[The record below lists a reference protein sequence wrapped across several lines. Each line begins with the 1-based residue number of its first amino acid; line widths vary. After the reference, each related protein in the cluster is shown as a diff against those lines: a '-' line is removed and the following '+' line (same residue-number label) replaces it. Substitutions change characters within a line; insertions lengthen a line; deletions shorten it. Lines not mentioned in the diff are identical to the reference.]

1 MNSINP
7 MDPKDSIDP
16 MDPISTPVEFNPLS
30 AEFRDNPQ
38 PFYRQLRAVDPVH
51 WSSFLGFWVLTRYA
65 DCVAVLRDAKRF
77 SVDPRDLA
85 IYEALMQGVGE
96 QRPLMQ
102 MERKWMLM
110 LNPPDHTRLRT
121 LVTKAFTP
129 RVVENMRPR
138 IQAITDELLDQ
149 VQSAGR
155 MDVLADLSF
164 PLPVIVIAQMLGVP
178 TEDRDKFKAWTP
190 DLARTLDPILSPE
203 VLDAGDAA
211 TLAFYDYFRAL
222 VAKRRTDLRDDLLSA
237 LIAAE
242 EQGDRLSEDELIA
255 TAVLLLGAG
264 HETTMNLIGNGLLA
278 LFRHPDQLAK
288 LKTDP
293 ALIQSAIEECLRFDG
308 PVQMTAR
315 TALEDIEIE
324 GKTIT
329 KGQQAVIVLAAA
341 NRDPARFAEPDQF
354 DIARKDNLHIA
365 FSHGIHYCLGAPL
378 ARVEAQIVINT
389 LLRRMP
395 NLRLTTEQLE
405 WRETVT
411 IRGLKALPVTF

>member
-1 MNSINP
+1 M
-7 MDPKDSIDP
+7 DSI
-16 MDPISTPVEFNPLS
+16 SAPVEFNPLS
-30 AEFRDNPQ
+30 AEFRDNPH
-38 PFYRQLRAVDPVH
+38 PFYRRLREVDPVH
-51 WSSFLGFWVLTRYA
+51 WSPFLGFWVLTRYA
-65 DCVAVLRDAKRF
+65 DCAAILRDAKRF
-77 SVDPRDLA
+77 SADPRDLA
-85 IYEALMQGVGE
+85 IYEALMQGGGE
-96 QRPLMQ
+96 NRPLFQ
-102 MERKWMLM
+102 MERKWMLL

-138 IQAITDELLDQ
+138 IQAITDELLDH
-149 VQSAGR
+149 VQPAGQ
-155 MDVLADLSF
+155 MDVIADLSF

-211 TLAFYDYFRAL
+211 TLAFYDYFREL
-222 VAKRRTDLRDDLLSA
+222 IAKRRKDLRDDLLSA

-278 LFRHPDQLAK
+278 LFRHPDQLEK

-293 ALIQSAIEECLRFDG
+293 TLIHSAIEECLRFDG

-315 TALEDIEIE
+315 TALEDIELD

-341 NRDPARFAEPDQF
+341 NRDPAQFAEPDRF
-354 DIARKDNLHIA
+354 DITRKDNPHIA

-378 ARVEAQIVINT
+378 ARVEAQIVMNT
-389 LLRRMP
+389 LLQRMP
-395 NLRLTTEQLE
+395 ALRLATEQLE

-411 IRGLKALPVTF
+411 IRGLKALPVAF

>member
-1 MNSINP
+1 
-7 MDPKDSIDP
+7 
-16 MDPISTPVEFNPLS
+16 
-30 AEFRDNPQ
+30 
-38 PFYRQLRAVDPVH
+38 
-51 WSSFLGFWVLTRYA
+51 VLTRYA

-85 IYEALMQGVGE
+85 IYDIMQGIGGN
-96 QRPLMQ
+96 RPLAQ

-129 RVVENMRPR
+129 RVVENLRPR
-138 IQAITDELLDQ
+138 IQEIVDALLDK
-149 VQSAGR
+149 VQNFGE
-155 MDVLADLSF
+155 MDIIADLSY
-164 PLPVIVIAQMLGVP
+164 PLPVIVIAGMLGVP
-178 TEDRDKFKAWTP
+178 VADRDKFKTWTT

-203 VLDAGDAA
+203 VLDAGDVAA
-211 TLAFYDYFRAL
+211 VSFYDYFKAL
-222 VAKRRTDLRDDLLSA
+222 VAKRRRDPQEDLLSA
-237 LIAAE
+237 FIAAE
-242 EQGDRLSEDELIA
+242 EQGDRLTEDELIA

-278 LFRHPDQLAK
+278 LFRHPEQMAK
-288 LKTDP
+288 LKADP
-293 ALIQSAIEECLRFDG
+293 SLIQNAIEECLRFDG

-341 NRDPARFAEPDQF
+341 NRDPAQFVDPDTF
-354 DIARKDNLHIA
+354 DITRKDNPHIA

-378 ARVEAQIVINT
+378 ARVEAQIALNT

-395 NLRLTTEQLE
+395 NLRLHTEDLE

-411 IRGLKALPVTF
+411 LRGLKALPVAF

>member
-1 MNSINP
+1 
-7 MDPKDSIDP
+7 MDTTL
-16 MDPISTPVEFNPLS
+16 TPVEFNPLS
-30 AEFRDNPQ
+30 SEFRANPHL
-38 PFYRQLRAVDPVH
+38 PYRQLREVDPVH
-51 WSSFLGFWVLTRYA
+51 WSPFLGFWVLTRYA
-65 DCVAVLRDAKRF
+65 DCVSVLRDAKRF

-85 IYEALMQGVGE
+85 IYDMMMQGVGE
-96 QRPLMQ
+96 GRPLMQ

-129 RVVENMRPR
+129 RVVENLRPR
-138 IQAITDELLDQ
+138 IQEIVDDLLDK
-149 VQSAGR
+149 VQGADG
-155 MDVLADLSF
+155 MDIIADLSY
-164 PLPVIVIAQMLGVP
+164 PLPVIVIAGMLGVP
-178 TEDRDKFKAWTP
+178 AEDRDKFKAWTT
-190 DLARTLDPILSPE
+190 DLARTLDPIISPE

-211 TLAFYDYFRAL
+211 AVAFSDYFKIL
-222 VAKRRTDLRDDLLSA
+222 VAKRRKDPQEDLLSA

-242 EQGDRLSEDELIA
+242 EQGDHLTEEELIA

-278 LFRHPDQLAK
+278 LLRNPEQLEK
-288 LKTDP
+288 LKADP
-293 ALIQSAIEECLRFDG
+293 SLIQGAVDECLRYDG

-341 NRDPARFAEPDQF
+341 NRDPAHFVDPDRF
-354 DIARKDNLHIA
+354 DITRKDNPHIA

-378 ARVEAQIVINT
+378 ARVEAQIALTT
-389 LLRRMP
+389 LLRRLP
-395 NLRLTTEQLE
+395 KLRLASDELE

-411 IRGLKALPVTF
+411 LRGLKALPVVF

>member
-1 MNSINP
+1 MDLIASKNSL
-7 MDPKDSIDP
+7 SV
-16 MDPISTPVEFNPLS
+16 PVEFNPLS
-30 AEFRDNPQ
+30 AEFRADPH
-38 PFYRQLRAVDPVH
+38 PFYRRLREVDPVH
-51 WSSFLGFWVLTRYA
+51 WSSFLGFWVVTRYA
-65 DCVAVLRDAKRF
+65 DCVSILRDAKRF

-129 RVVENMRPR
+129 RVVENLRPR
-138 IQAITDELLDQ
+138 IQEIVDDLLDK
-149 VQSAGR
+149 VQDAGG
-155 MDVLADLSF
+155 MDVIADLSY
-164 PLPVIVIAQMLGVP
+164 PLPVIVIAGMLGVP
-178 TEDRDKFKAWTP
+178 VEDRDKFKAWTT
-190 DLARTLDPILSPE
+190 DLARTLDPIISPE

-211 TLAFYDYFRAL
+211 ALAFSDYFKAL
-222 VAKRRTDLRDDLLSA
+222 VAKRRNDPQEDLLSA

-242 EQGDRLSEDELIA
+242 EQGDRLTEEELIA

-278 LFRHPDQLAK
+278 LFRHPDQLEK
-288 LKTDP
+288 LRADP
-293 ALIQSAIEECLRFDG
+293 SRIQGAIEECLRFDG

-315 TALEDIEIE
+315 TAVEEIEIG
-324 GKTIT
+324 GKTLT

-341 NRDPARFAEPDQF
+341 NRDPVQFADSDTF
-354 DIARKDNLHIA
+354 DITRKDNVHIA

-378 ARVEAQIVINT
+378 ARAEAQIVIKT
-389 LLRRMP
+389 LLHRMP
-395 NLRLTTEQLE
+395 NLRLATEELE

-411 IRGLKALPVTF
+411 IRGLKALPVLF

>member
-1 MNSINP
+1 
-7 MDPKDSIDP
+7 MDSV
-16 MDPISTPVEFNPLS
+16 SLPVEFNPLS
-30 AEFRDNPQ
+30 SEFRADPH
-38 PFYRQLRAVDPVH
+38 PFYHQLRTIEPVH
-51 WSSFLGFWVLTRYA
+51 WSPFLGFWVLTRYA

-77 SVDPRDLA
+77 SADPRDLA
-85 IYEALMQGVGE
+85 IYEALMQGIGE

-102 MERKWMLM
+102 MQRKWMLL

-138 IQAITDELLDQ
+138 IQAITDELLDH
-149 VQSAGR
+149 VQTAGQ
-155 MDVLADLSF
+155 MDVIADLSF

-178 TEDRDKFKAWTP
+178 AEDRDKFKAWTP
-190 DLARTLDPILSPE
+190 DLARTLDPIISPE
-203 VLDAGDAA
+203 ILDAGDAA
-211 TLAFYDYFRAL
+211 TLAFHEYFRTL
-222 VAKRRTDLRDDLLSA
+222 VEKRRQDPQEDLLSA

-242 EQGDRLSEDELIA
+242 EQGDRLTEDELLA

-288 LKTDP
+288 LKADP
-293 ALIQSAIEECLRFDG
+293 TLIHSAIEECLRFDG

-315 TALEDIEIE
+315 TAVEDVEIE
-324 GKTIT
+324 GKTLA
-329 KGQQAVIVLAAA
+329 KGQQAIIVLAAA
-341 NRDPARFAEPDQF
+341 NRDPAQFAEPDRF
-354 DIARKDNLHIA
+354 DIARKDNPHIA

-378 ARVEAQIVINT
+378 ARVEAQIALNT

-395 NLRLTTEQLE
+395 NLRLQTEDLE

-411 IRGLKALPVTF
+411 IRGLKALPVVF